1 MSFFQ
6 KTLGVLR
13 GRNFRLYISFV
24 VVASLFWMIE
34 QLRRDYTTTIQI
46 PILVKASPENYI
58 IDHNELEDLSL
69 KAMITSDG
77 YTLLQHYLF
86 GKSKNVINVDVN
98 RLPRVINGGN
108 VYAVIAPQMFY
119 SEVSSNIED
128 RVNLR
133 GLISD
138 SLFIPLHRAKKK
150 YLPIIP
156 RVDYTLEQQ
165 HILSDEVRISPSHVW
180 INGTNNIL
188 DTMNAVY
195 TKTTE
200 HFVLHDTLT
209 LSMPLD
215 LPEGVETNVH
225 QVDVTFCV
233 ESFTEKSIEVPITAI
248 HIPDGY
254 IFRAFPHTAKV
265 TFTVGMSEFENV
277 GENDIDVVA
286 DLSTIDIHSNSQQ
299 KVKLHIASAP
309 ASIMNVSYT
318 PVFVEFLLEKT
329 TGGEQ

>member
-6 KTLGVLR
+6 KALGVLR

-46 PILVKASPENYI
+46 PIIAQATSENYI
-58 IDHNELEDLSL
+58 LDKHEVEDLSF

-77 YTLLQHYLF
+77 YTLLQYYLF
-86 GKSKNVINVDVN
+86 GQSRNKINVDVS

-108 VYAVIAPQMFY
+108 IYAVIAPQMFY

-128 RVNLR
+128 RVTLR
-133 GLISD
+133 GLVSD
-138 SLFIPLHRAKKK
+138 SLFIPLHRSKKK

-156 RVDYTLEQQ
+156 RVDYSLEQQ

-180 INGTNNIL
+180 INGTNNIV

-195 TKTTE
+195 TMPTE

-225 QVDVTFCV
+225 QVDVSFCV
-233 ESFTEKSIEVPITAI
+233 EPFTEKSIEVPITAI
-248 HIPDGY
+248 HVPEGY
-254 IFRAFPHTAKV
+254 IFRAFPHTARV
-265 TFTVGMSEFENV
+265 TFTVGMSKFESV

-286 DLSTIDIHSNSQQ
+286 DLSTIDFHSNSHQ
-299 KVKLHIASAP
+299 KIKLHIASAP
-309 ASIMNVSYT
+309 SSIMNVTYS
-318 PVFVEFLLEKT
+318 PVFIEFLLEKT
-329 TGGEQ
+329 TGND